1 MLSKHKHTKHALKA
15 FDTAS
20 QVYGDVQTMNSRG
33 FEDDEDMFVRD
44 VDTEELFGREYD
56 LLDERDTFDDLD

>member
-1 MLSKHKHTKHALKA
+1 MTAV
-15 FDTAS
+15 DTAS
-20 QVYGDVQTMNSRG
+20 QVYGAYQMVKSRG